1 MTNLSNYHFP
11 TMKYISRNETDTQ
24 KLAKKISK
32 TLRGGE
38 IILLSG
44 DLGAGKTAF
53 VKGLAK
59 ALGIADIVKSP
70 TFNLMKC
77 YKIKRA
83 RKQESKKAGKNPPL
97 SPFTKGE
104 VRYLCHIDAYRL
116 TNATD
121 LLDIGAEEYL
131 GQPNVVTAIEWP
143 EQVKNIEKLSGKI
156 IKIQISHGA
165 KENERKIKIK

>member
-1 MTNLSNYHFP
+1 
-11 TMKYISRNETDTQ
+11 MKYISRNETDTQ

-59 ALGIADIVKSP
+59 ALSITDIVKSP

-77 YKIKRA
+77 YSLPKRHA
-83 RKQESKKAGKNPPL
+83 LNAIRH
-97 SPFTKGE
+97 
-104 VRYLCHIDAYRL
+104 LCHIDAYRL
-116 TNATD
+116 TNAAD

-131 GQPNVVTAIEWP
+131 GQPNVITAIEWP

-156 IKIQISHGA
+156 IKIKIFHG
-165 KENERKIKIK
+165 KSENERTIQYE